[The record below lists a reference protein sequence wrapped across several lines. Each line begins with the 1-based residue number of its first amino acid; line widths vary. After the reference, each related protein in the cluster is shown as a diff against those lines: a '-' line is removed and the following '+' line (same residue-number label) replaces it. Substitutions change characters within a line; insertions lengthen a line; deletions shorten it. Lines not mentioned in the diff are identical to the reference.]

1 MESNTLTPAKQA
13 SYRRIIRILG
23 GKNMARHNQV
33 NVIAFVRK
41 EPKFKDTVDGRAGI
55 VALTTIMSG
64 REYDKAKTGYQ
75 LNSVSF
81 CARSQEE
88 HIIEEMEKLQLF
100 DIVEMTGFLATRE
113 VDKKAECPNCGAI
126 NRRVEACV
134 ANGTTKSGGNEIFIY
149 PITIRI
155 QQHCNSEQEAYEY
168 LHKNKEDA
176 NRVFVL
182 GNLTGS
188 PKQGVLDG
196 GRKPYTRFQLAINR
210 KYCPKG
216 GAEFYERT
224 DYPWVYSYGD
234 KAIEDFQ
241 NLEKGALVFV
251 DGALQAR
258 KFKEQYLCGICGQE
272 FDVRGRTLEVLSY
285 DTEYL
290 RLPNP
295 ITNLDDEEDQD

>member
-1 MESNTLTPAKQA
+1 
-13 SYRRIIRILG
+13 
-23 GKNMARHNQV
+23 MARHNYV

-41 EPKFKDTVDGRAGI
+41 APKFKDTVDGRAAI

-64 REYDKAKTGYQ
+64 REYEKAKTGYQ

-81 CARSQEE
+81 CARTQEDS
-88 HIIEEMEKLQLF
+88 IIEKMEELELL
-100 DIVEMTGFLATRE
+100 DIVEITGFLATRE
-113 VDKKAECPNCGAI
+113 VDKKAECPNCHTI

-134 ANGTTKSGGNEIFIY
+134 ANGTTKSGGNEIFVY
-149 PITIRI
+149 PITIRVK
-155 QQHCNSEQEAYEY
+155 QHCETEQEAYEY
-168 LHKNKEDA
+168 LHKNKEDV
-176 NRVFVL
+176 NRVFIL
-182 GNLTGS
+182 GNLTSS

-196 GRKPYTRFQLAINR
+196 GRKPYTRFQVAINR

-216 GAEFYERT
+216 GAEVYERT

-234 KAIEDFQ
+234 KSIEDFQ

-258 KFKEQYLCGICGQE
+258 KFKEQYLCGVCGQE
-272 FDVRGRTLEVLSY
+272 YDVRGRTLEVLSY

-295 ITNLDDEEDQD
+295 IKSSDDDDEEDE